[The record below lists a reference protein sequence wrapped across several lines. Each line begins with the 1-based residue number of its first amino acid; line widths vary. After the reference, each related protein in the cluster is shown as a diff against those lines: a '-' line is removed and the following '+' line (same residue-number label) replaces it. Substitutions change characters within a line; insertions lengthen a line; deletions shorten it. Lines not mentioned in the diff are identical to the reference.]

1 MQMTGNTAAILS
13 RPVTDP
19 VSIDRKSDKTRHLLM
34 DEQHQSYTY
43 LETDGD
49 FKMRELDR
57 GDLEQF
63 NALLQYAF
71 QVTSYDLFQTGWE
84 QDEIKYA
91 KRPILEEA
99 YVIGWYEG
107 SGRETLDVPS
117 LQAES
122 ALLEGLLNLFFS
134 PEEQVERERFLERV
148 RNLGVVSK
156 RDL

>member
-1 MQMTGNTAAILS
+1 MDYCQRAKELREET
-13 RPVTDP
+13 
-19 VSIDRKSDKTRHLLM
+19 VSHRR
-34 DEQHQSYTY
+34 Y
-43 LETDGD
+43 LHTNAEVG
-49 FKMRELDR
+49 
-57 GDLEQF
+57 LEMPK
-63 NALLQYAF
+63 A
-71 QVTSYDLFQTGWE
+71 V
-84 QDEIKYA
+84 
-91 KRPILEEA
+91 A

>member
-1 MQMTGNTAAILS
+1 MKRWWKSPREIVIREKVYHWSLVD
-13 RPVTDP
+13 RP
-19 VSIDRKSDKTRHLLM
+19 
-34 DEQHQSYTY
+34 QY
-43 LETDGD
+43 
-49 FKMRELDR
+49 RELR
-57 GDLEQF
+57 VYREKEKQP
-63 NALLQYAF
+63 ALCLRLTWPECWAI
-71 QVTSYDLFQTGWE
+71 DLF
-84 QDEIKYA
+84 
-91 KRPILEEA
+91 RPKAVA

>member
-1 MQMTGNTAAILS
+1 MKRWWKSPRNIVVGKKVYHWSLVD
-13 RPVTDP
+13 RP
-19 VSIDRKSDKTRHLLM
+19 
-34 DEQHQSYTY
+34 QY
-43 LETDGD
+43 
-49 FKMRELDR
+49 RELR
-57 GDLEQF
+57 VYREKEKQP
-63 NALLQYAF
+63 ALCLRLTWPECWAI
-71 QVTSYDLFQTGWE
+71 DLF
-84 QDEIKYA
+84 
-91 KRPILEEA
+91 RPKA
-99 YVIGWYEG
+99 VAHVIGWYEG

>member
-1 MQMTGNTAAILS
+1 MKRWWKSPRNIVVGKKVYHWSLVD
-13 RPVTDP
+13 RPQD
-19 VSIDRKSDKTRHLLM
+19 
-34 DEQHQSYTY
+34 
-43 LETDGD
+43 
-49 FKMRELDR
+49 RELR
-57 GDLEQF
+57 VYREKEKQP
-63 NALLQYAF
+63 ALCLRLTWPECWAI
-71 QVTSYDLFQTGWE
+71 DLF
-84 QDEIKYA
+84 
-91 KRPILEEA
+91 RPKAVA

>member
-1 MQMTGNTAAILS
+1 MKRWWKSPQNIVVGKKVYHWSLVD
-13 RPVTDP
+13 RP
-19 VSIDRKSDKTRHLLM
+19 
-34 DEQHQSYTY
+34 QY
-43 LETDGD
+43 
-49 FKMRELDR
+49 RELR
-57 GDLEQF
+57 VYREKEKQP
-63 NALLQYAF
+63 ALCLRLTWPECWAI
-71 QVTSYDLFQTGWE
+71 DLF
-84 QDEIKYA
+84 
-91 KRPILEEA
+91 RPKAVA

-107 SGRETLDVPS
+107 SGRESLDVPS